1 MAKGKRNKN
10 QREADAKRRPDDVV
24 WAKSFDSADYLDPR
38 PGRMPRPYDKIE
50 LPDGR
55 IHDRNAPDCFDEAER
70 SSRRG

>member
-38 PGRMPRPYDKIE
+38 PGRMPRPYDRSNC
-50 LPDGR
+50 GAR
-55 IHDRNAPDCFDEAER
+55 DRKDEVK
-70 SSRRG
+70 RGFTRFLRPPFTA